1 MWVVDS
7 SVEVLERMNEDV
19 EACARQLGSAAV
31 DVIAYACTGGS
42 LLGGVGFDKSLTR
55 RISEIAGGIPTVAT
69 ATAVADGLRTLGVKK
84 VSVVTPYPDDITEKV
99 RIFLEESGFEV
110 VSADGRRHKLNL
122 DIGADTPEI
131 IADFVDKHL
140 APEADGIFLSCTN
153 WRAVEVAERLET
165 ETGLPVVTSNQA
177 TIWATL
183 RTLGLDE
190 PRPGYGRLFRSVG
203 STMAA

>member
-1 MWVVDS
+1 MWAADS

-19 EACARQLGSAAV
+19 EACARHLGSAAV

-42 LLGGVGFDKSLTR
+42 LLGGVGFDKSLAR

-84 VSVVTPYPDDITEKV
+84 VSLVTPY
-99 RIFLEESGFEV
+99 L
-110 VSADGRRHKLNL
+110 VSADGRRHKRNL

-183 RTLGLDE
+183 DTLGLDE